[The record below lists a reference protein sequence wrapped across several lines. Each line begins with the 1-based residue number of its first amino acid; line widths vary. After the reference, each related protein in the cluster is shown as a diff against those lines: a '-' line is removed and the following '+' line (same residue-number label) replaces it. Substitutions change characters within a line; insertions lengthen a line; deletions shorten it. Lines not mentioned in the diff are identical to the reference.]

1 MKWVF
6 HGDAPIYAQL
16 IEQLKAGIVS
26 GQLAPGEKLP
36 PVRDLAAEA
45 GVNPN
50 TMQRALMEL
59 EREGLLYAHRTVGRF
74 VTEDSSVINSAREEL
89 AQRYIRGFFQ
99 SMEGLGY
106 PHETITALL
115 NREKQK
121 EEAANG
127 NSGM

>member
-6 HGDAPIYAQL
+6 HGDAPIYTQL
-16 IEQLKAGIVS
+16 MEQLKAAIVS

-36 PVRDLAAEA
+36 PVRDLSAEA

-59 EREGLLYAHRTVGRF
+59 EREGLLYARRTVGRF
-74 VTEDSSVINSAREEL
+74 VTEDRTAIDSAREEL
-89 AQRYIRGFFQ
+89 ARRYIRGFLQ
-99 SMEGLGY
+99 SMEGLGC
-106 PHETITALL
+106 PIDAIPGLL
-115 NREKQK
+115 DREIQK
-121 EEAANG
+121 EEPANG

>member
-1 MKWVF
+1 MKWFF
-6 HGDAPIYAQL
+6 HGGAPIYVQL
-16 IEQLKAGIVS
+16 MEQLKAGIVS

-59 EREGLLYAHRTVGRF
+59 EREGLLYTHRTVGRF
-74 VTEDSSVINSAREEL
+74 VTEDAAVIDSTRSEL
-89 AQRYIRGFFQ
+89 ARRYIQGFFR

-106 PHETITALL
+106 QRETIHTLL
-115 NREKQK
+115 NNAKR
-121 EEAANG
+121 
-127 NSGM
+127 

>member
-16 IEQLKAGIVS
+16 MEQLKAGIVS
-26 GQLAPGEKLP
+26 GQLDPGEKLP

-74 VTEDSSVINSAREEL
+74 VTEDAAVIGAAREAL
-89 AQRYIRGFFQ
+89 ARQYIRGFYR

-106 PHETITALL
+106 RPEAITALL
-115 NREKQK
+115 TNETSK